1 MNISGIGH
9 VCRSV
14 ASNQIK
20 WQTHEPRKVVVPCV
34 IACFDSYS
42 RQLQCKQ
49 NFITLRTVNVKYSPP
64 HIGRRRTPR
73 VAIHQSNNKLT
84 SNEKQ
89 RAALVP
95 ERMRRDAM
103 QKCSRPRPMLA
114 GSNFCLISSAKLMK
128 CSLETC
134 IHPQACILNPTYPVF
149 LWQDDKGMIQ
159 GNNMARNRINV
170 PTFTQI
176 CSWQFSGRFSGVF
189 FVFQCHWFHSL

>member
-1 MNISGIGH
+1 MNIRGIGH

-95 ERMRRDAM
+95 ERMRRDTM

-114 GSNFCLISSAKLMK
+114 GSNFLPYQQCEADEMFIGDVHPSASVHPESHIS
-128 CSLETC
+128 C
-134 IHPQACILNPTYPVF
+134 VF
-149 LWQDDKGMIQ
+149 
-159 GNNMARNRINV
+159 MA
-170 PTFTQI
+170 
-176 CSWQFSGRFSGVF
+176 G
-189 FVFQCHWFHSL
+189 